1 MKIIDSNIE
10 KKTSY
15 KADIAIIGAG
25 IIGIFLTFLL
35 KKTKYKIILIDRG
48 NKNFNSFKEIRTI
61 NKGSYHASS
70 QSSKAFTLGGKSSLW
85 GGQLSEFRKED
96 IKKNFWGFQYN
107 ELKKLYN
114 SLYKTLH
121 LKCNDKIIYNKNF
134 KIGFYFTYF
143 LKEPNLFK
151 YFKNR
156 ILNSK
161 NILIISNLVAQ
172 ELVFKNKKVE
182 FLKCKN
188 NKNDLIDI
196 KAKKFILCLGTIENI
211 RFLLTNKGL
220 SRKNPLKKL
229 KFIGCFFQDHLA
241 INLGKLTIKS
251 KIKFSNLFENR
262 LLNGIIHQPKMCNV
276 INNKNQLSMTASFI
290 SQSHENKLIYTAKN
304 NLRDFKKNLNIKNFI
319 KLLNFKYF
327 KYVVLYIFHYM
338 IFKRV
343 KLFFGNTVKMHIIS
357 EQTPISNSKITI
369 NNKKLKDGLNQ
380 AILNWKTDTK
390 EFDQIKIFIKEL
402 VLFFNQSRIGKLD
415 VKKDFLKYKKFKKN
429 ITDTNHA
436 SGGLKISKNSK
447 EGVCDKNFK
456 VWGTSNLFVAGSA
469 LFPNSG
475 HSNVTLTAMALT
487 LKLSKNILKKKY

>member
-10 KKTSY
+10 KNTSY
-15 KADIAIIGAG
+15 NADIVIIGAG

-48 NKNFNSFKEIRTI
+48 NKNFNYFKEIRTI
-61 NKGSYHASS
+61 NKGTYHASS

-96 IKKNFWGFQYN
+96 IQKNFWGLQYN

-156 ILNSK
+156 ILNAK

-188 NKNDLIDI
+188 NKNNLIDI

-211 RFLLTNKGL
+211 RFFLTNKAL
-220 SRKNPLKKL
+220 SRNNPLKKL

-241 INLGKLTIKS
+241 ITFGKLTVKS
-251 KIKFSNLFENR
+251 KTKFSNLFENR
-262 LLNGIIHQPKMCNV
+262 LLNDLIHQPKMCNV

-290 SQSHENKLIYTAKN
+290 SQSHENKFIYTAKN

-357 EQTPISNSKITI
+357 EQTPISDSKITI

-390 EFDQIKIFIKEL
+390 EFDQIKTFIKKL

-415 VKKDFLKYKKFKKN
+415 VNKNFIKYKKFKKN
-429 ITDTNHA
+429 IKDTNHA